1 VRWLAASLCLLAFGA
16 SAEAADTHATMADV
30 ANDVRAGHAEAAERD
45 AGAIL
50 DDNSIAPLDRA
61 HTLLNRAL
69 ARETLGKRQDALA
82 DFNNAIWLN
91 ILPPSEKAR
100 ALFDRG
106 VTLDELDRTA
116 DAILDY
122 SAALQIE
129 PQYAAALN
137 DRANAERRLGK
148 LAEAKLDYAA
158 SLAAGNSEKKYPYF
172 GLGEIAVIEGDT
184 TTAANDFKAALAEDA
199 SYTVAAQRLASLEAV
214 PPVAKLHE
222 PEKPKLAEAA
232 PPPKA
237 KPADSS
243 AKAKAAAEPPI
254 LRGIEDTP
262 HNTQVASLGTPHIA
276 PASGGATLQLG
287 AFRGE
292 ADAQASWKT
301 LQGKASAALDG
312 LSPVIVAA
320 DIPGKGRYFRLRVGP
335 LDKDRAASICET
347 LKAKGENCIPVRE

>member
-1 VRWLAASLCLLAFGA
+1 MRLVAVSICLLAFGA
-16 SAEAADTHATMADV
+16 SAGALGATMQDV
-30 ANDVRAGHAEAAERD
+30 ASDLRAGHAEAAERD
-45 AGAIL
+45 ASALL
-50 DDNSIAPLDRA
+50 DNNSIAPLDRA

-69 ARETLGKRQDALA
+69 ARETLGKRQDALS

-91 ILPPSEKAR
+91 ILPPPEKAR

-116 DAILDY
+116 DAVADY
-122 SAALQIE
+122 TAALEIE
-129 PQYAAALN
+129 PRYAAALN

-148 LAEAKLDYAA
+148 LAEAKLDYEA

-172 GLGEIAVIEGDT
+172 GLGEIAVLEGDT
-184 TTAANDFKAALAEDA
+184 TTATNDFKAALAEDA
-199 SYTVAAQRLASLEAV
+199 SYTVAAQRLASLEEV

-222 PEKPKLAEAA
+222 PDKAPPAKPKLAEAA
-232 PPPKA
+232 PK
-237 KPADSS
+237 
-243 AKAKAAAEPPI
+243 
-254 LRGIEDTP
+254 LRGIEDTPP
-262 HNTQVASLGTPHIA
+262 HNTQVASLGTPRFV
-276 PASGGATLQLG
+276 PVSGGATLQLG

-292 ADAQASWKT
+292 ADAQTGWKT

-335 LDKDRAASICET
+335 VDKDRAASICET
-347 LKAKGENCIPVRE
+347 LKAKGAACMPVRD